1 MTVVRT
7 LGKNTLGDNNK
18 MKVAMRD
25 YDMSTHDIS
34 TVFRSTIGVGMLV
47 PFCKILCQ
55 KGDIIDLNL
64 INKTLSQPT
73 LGPLFGS
80 FKLQHFMF
88 FGGFRLYNSWL
99 HNNRT
104 GIGMKMSNI
113 KLPMMTAETKGSTTD
128 AKTNISSSA
137 LYKYLGWT
145 KSRRT
150 GTSATAGVYKNG
162 VPLLLYLDTFKNF
175 FANTQEN
182 KFYMISNVGS
192 KPTIKAGFGG
202 TPSVDYKLPITGLS
216 VKPKNTDAITITIP
230 SNITNYKNA
239 WGSIVFAIRDNTTGI
254 GTQVT
259 ADRLT
264 TNATKST
271 ITLNNFNTLYPNGG
285 TLISI
290 LLNSTAAFGAFLKQ
304 YNLEILD
311 QIRDVILHKKGN
323 ETQIIT
329 GDQMGESQNGSTEL
343 ANFIND
349 LIKSQEEKLGG
360 MLLKTYDSDIF
371 NNWVKTDWI
380 DGAGGITEI
389 TSIDIAAND
398 GKLTMDALNL
408 QQKVYNM
415 LNRIA
420 VSGGT
425 YRDWLETVYTA
436 GKYLD
441 RPETPVFIGGM
452 TQYIEFDEV
461 ISKSATDTIY
471 GSQPLGDIVAIGRG
485 GKPMN
490 SGHIHYQCE
499 EPGYIM
505 GLMAITPM
513 IDYSQGND
521 FDLNLQTMDD
531 LHKPALDGIGYQD
544 LIQEQMV
551 GETSVYENSP
561 LISSMK
567 NLAANKTV
575 AWIDYMTNYN
585 RTFGNFAAGEELD
598 FMVLNRRYEVNGLN
612 QIDDLTTYI
621 DPQKYIEI
629 FADTDLTSQ
638 NFWVQTVI
646 QMTRRGNYSAKQIPF
661 L

>member
-1 MTVVRT
+1 MAIVRT

-34 TVFRSTIGVGMLV
+34 TIFRSSVGVGMLV

-55 KGDIIDLNL
+55 KGDIIDIDL

-104 GIGMKMSNI
+104 GIGMKMSDI
-113 KLPMMTAETKGSTTD
+113 KLPMMVANTTGTNTN
-128 AKTNISSSA
+128 AKTNISTSA
-137 LYKYLGWT
+137 LYKYLGWSGS
-145 KSRRT
+145 KRV
-150 GTSATAGVYKNG
+150 GANATEGVQKNG
-162 VPLLLYLDTFKNF
+162 VPLLLYLDIFKNF
-175 FANTQEN
+175 FANTQEK
-182 KFYMISNVGS
+182 KFYMIRGGLSKISVGPNIYDIPVANINVIVSNGTSVGS
-192 KPTIKAGFGG
+192 FDE
-202 TPSVDYKLPITGLS
+202 SDNWKLYWENVKITGT
-216 VKPKNTDAITITIP
+216 KNGAEKIMTMADLTSDATSKTITANKA
-230 SNITNYKNA
+230 STLLTNITKIEFDPNIIKYTK
-239 WGSIVFAIRDNTTGI
+239 T
-254 GTQVT
+254 
-259 ADRLT
+259 RLGQ
-264 TNATKST
+264 
-271 ITLNNFNTLYPNGG
+271 YD
-285 TLISI
+285 
-290 LLNSTAAFGAFLKQ
+290 LK
-304 YNLEILD
+304 ILD

-323 ETQIIT
+323 ETLT
-329 GDQMGESQNGSTEL
+329 LLEENVGATSNGSPEL
-343 ANFIND
+343 STFI
-349 LIKSQEEKLGG
+349 LELRKSQDSKLGG
-360 MLLKTYDSDIF
+360 LLLKTYDSDIF
-371 NNWVKTDWI
+371 NNWIQTDWI

-389 TSIDIAAND
+389 TSIDVTAND

-461 ISKSATDTIY
+461 ISKSATETAY
-471 GSQPLGDIVAIGRG
+471 GSQPLGDIAAIGRG
-485 GKPMN
+485 GKPLN
-490 SGHIHYQCE
+490 NGHVHYQCE

-505 GLMAITPM
+505 GLVAITPM

-521 FDLNLQTMDD
+521 FDLNLQTIDD

-551 GETSVYENSP
+551 GETSTYNGGAG
-561 LISSMK
+561 
-567 NLAANKTV
+567 LAKLNHLSANKTV

-585 RTFGNFAAGEELD
+585 RTYGDFAAGGALD
-598 FMVLNRRYEVNGLN
+598 FMVLNRRYDVTEKFTIG
-612 QIDDLTTYI
+612 DLTTYI

-638 NFWVQTVI
+638 NFWVQTVVQI
-646 QMTRRGNYSAKQIPF
+646 TRRGNYSAKQIPF

>member
-1 MTVVRT
+1 MAVIRT

-18 MKVAMRD
+18 MKVAIRD

-55 KGDIIDLNL
+55 KGDIIDINL

-80 FKLQHFMF
+80 FKLQHFLF

-104 GIGMKMSNI
+104 GIGMKMSDI
-113 KLPMMTAETKGSTTD
+113 KLPMMYAKTYGTAQVAT
-128 AKTNISSSA
+128 TNISASS
-137 LYKYLGWT
+137 LYKYIGWSKSKRLGANNST
-145 KSRRT
+145 E
-150 GTSATAGVYKNG
+150 GVYKNG
-162 VPLLLYLDTFKNF
+162 VPLLLYLDIFKNF
-175 FANTQEN
+175 FANTQEK
-182 KFYMISNVGS
+182 KFYMLKGAGEVILNFQDTYQSSHDGNY
-192 KPTIKAGFGG
+192 TIGKNQESVQIIKSTKINTNLGDIDYQRFWDSIKVTILESDGG
-202 TPSVDYKLPITGLS
+202 LYHKTLS
-216 VKPKNTDAITITIP
+216 
-230 SNITNYKNA
+230 
-239 WGSIVFAIRDNTTGI
+239 
-254 GTQVT
+254 Q
-259 ADRLT
+259 LT
-264 TNATKST
+264 TNALTNT
-271 ITLNNFNTLYPNGG
+271 ITLNSATANPYAT
-285 TLISI
+285 I
-290 LLNSTAAFGAFLKQ
+290 LQLSTTKETSKFIKTELGQYDLKV
-304 YNLEILD
+304 LD

-323 ETQIIT
+323 ETLILY
-329 GDQMGESQNGSTEL
+329 GSNLNDVNNGSKEL
-343 ANFIND
+343 ASMFED
-349 LIKSQEEKLGG
+349 LITAQTNKLGG

-371 NNWVKTDWI
+371 NNWVQTDWI

-389 TSIDIAAND
+389 TSIDITANE

-461 ISKSATDTIY
+461 ISKSATETAY
-471 GSQPLGDIVAIGRG
+471 GSQPLGDIAAIGRG
-485 GKPMN
+485 GKPLN
-490 SGHIHYQCE
+490 NGHIHYQCE

-505 GLMAITPM
+505 GVMAITPM

-521 FDLNLQTMDD
+521 FDLNLQTIDD

-551 GETSVYENSP
+551 GETSTYNGSGS
-561 LISSMK
+561 ISKMIHK
-567 NLAANKTV
+567 AANKTV

-585 RTFGNFAAGEELD
+585 RTYGDFAAGEALD
-598 FMVLNRRYEVNGLN
+598 FMVLNRRYNVENGE
-612 QIDDLTTYI
+612 ITDLTTYI

-629 FADTDLTSQ
+629 FADTAIDSQ

-646 QMTRRGNYSAKQIPF
+646 QATRRGNYSAKQIPF

>member
-1 MTVVRT
+1 MTIVRT

-104 GIGMKMSNI
+104 GIGMKMSDI
-113 KLPMMTAETKGSTTD
+113 KLPMMEADTKGTTTS

-145 KSRRT
+145 KSRRE
-150 GTSATAGVYKNG
+150 GSSATGGVYKNG
-162 VPLLLYLDTFKNF
+162 VPLLLYLDMFKNF
-175 FANTQEN
+175 FANTQED

-192 KPTIKAGFGG
+192 EPTIKANFGG
-202 TPSVDYKLPITGLS
+202 TPAVDYKLPKTGLN
-216 VKPKNTDAITITIP
+216 VAPKNTDTVIITIP
-230 SNITNYKNA
+230 SSVKNYKDA
-239 WGSIVFAIRDNTTGI
+239 WSSIVFAIQDNKTGS

-259 ADRLT
+259 ADKLT
-264 TNATKST
+264 TDATKAT
-271 ITLNNFNTLYPNGG
+271 IKLDKFNTLYPNGG
-285 TLISI
+285 TLKSI

-304 YNLEILD
+304 YKLEILD

-323 ETQIIT
+323 ETLVLT
-329 GDQMGESQNGSTEL
+329 GNQLGESQNGSAEL
-343 ANFIND
+343 ATFIDD
-349 LIKSQEEKLGG
+349 LKKSQEEKLGG

-389 TSIDIAAND
+389 TSIDITAND

-461 ISKSATDTIY
+461 ISKSATETAY

-499 EPGYIM
+499 EPGYII

-551 GETSVYENSP
+551 GETSVYENNAT
-561 LISSMK
+561 ISSMK
-567 NLAANKTV
+567 HLAANKTV

-585 RTFGNFAAGEELD
+585 RTYGDFAAGEALD
-598 FMVLNRRYEVNGLN
+598 FMVLNRRYEVNNLN

-638 NFWVQTVI
+638 NFWVQTVV
-646 QMTRRGNYSAKQIPF
+646 QATRRGNYSAKQIPF

>member
-1 MTVVRT
+1 MSITRT

-34 TVFRSTIGVGMLV
+34 TIFRSSVGVGMLV

-55 KGDIIDLNL
+55 KGDIIDLDL

-104 GIGMKMSNI
+104 GIGMKMSDI
-113 KLPMMTAETKGSTTD
+113 KLPMMVANTRGSESD
-128 AKTNISSSA
+128 ASTNISASA
-137 LYKYLGWT
+137 LYKYLGWS

-150 GTSATAGVYKNG
+150 GTNSTQGVSKNG
-162 VPLLLYLDTFKNF
+162 VPLLLYLDIFKNY

-182 KFYMISNVGS
+182 NFYMLKGLDDTMLINGNKTKIPYTGFIEISDTTTLQLNVASNSYPDMWGQVKFLIS
-192 KPTIKAGFGG
+192 DQYYNQVEVAA
-202 TPSVDYKLPITGLS
+202 SQLS
-216 VKPKNTDAITITIP
+216 
-230 SNITNYKNA
+230 SNLNA
-239 WGSIVFAIRDNTTGI
+239 N
-254 GTQVT
+254 
-259 ADRLT
+259 
-264 TNATKST
+264 K
-271 ITLNNFNTLYPNGG
+271 ITLNKVSSMGYKGINH
-285 TLISI
+285 ISFKNNMAQYI
-290 LLNSTAAFGAFLKQ
+290 NVQINQYDLK
-304 YNLEILD
+304 ILD

-323 ETQIIT
+323 ETLT
-329 GDQMGESQNGSTEL
+329 LLEGNVGTSNNGSPEL
-343 ANFIND
+343 STFILD
-349 LIKSQEEKLGG
+349 LKNSQENKLGG

-371 NNWVKTDWI
+371 NNWIKKEWVE
-380 DGAGGITEI
+380 GAGSITDR
-389 TSIDIAAND
+389 TTIDVSD
-398 GKLTMDALNL
+398 GQLTMDMLNL

-425 YRDWLETVYTA
+425 YKDWLETVYTA
-436 GKYLD
+436 GKYLE

-461 ISKSATDTIY
+461 ISKSATETSY
-471 GSQPLGDIVAIGRG
+471 GNQPLGDIAAIGRG
-485 GKPMN
+485 GKPLN
-490 SGHIHYQCE
+490 NGHIHYQCE

-505 GLMAITPM
+505 GLIAITPM

-521 FDLNLQTMDD
+521 FDLNLQTIDD
-531 LHKPALDGIGYQD
+531 IHKPALDGIGYQD
-544 LIQEQMV
+544 LIQEQMA
-551 GETSVYENSP
+551 GETSTYSNGGE
-561 LISSMK
+561 ISNMRHV
-567 NLAANKTV
+567 AANKTL

-585 RTFGNFAAGEELD
+585 RTFGDFATGEALD
-598 FMVLNRRYEVNGLN
+598 FMVLNRRYDVKDN
-612 QIDDLTTYI
+612 QIKDLTTYI

-629 FADTDLTSQ
+629 FADTAIDSQ
-638 NFWVQTVI
+638 NFWVQTVVKA
-646 QMTRRGNYSAKQIPF
+646 TRRGNYSAKQIPF

>member
-1 MTVVRT
+1 MAVVRT

-18 MKVAMRD
+18 MKIAMRE

-34 TVFRSTIGVGMLV
+34 TIFRSSIGIGMLI

-55 KGDIIDLNL
+55 KGDIIDINL

-104 GIGMKMSNI
+104 GIGMKMSDI
-113 KLPMMTAETKGSTTD
+113 KLPMMKANTIGSTTK
-128 AKTNISSSA
+128 AKTSISASA

-145 KSRRT
+145 ESRRS
-150 GTSATAGVYKNG
+150 GTNADQGVLKNG
-162 VPLLLYLDTFKNF
+162 VPLLMYLDIFKNF

-182 KFYMISNVGS
+182 RFYMLRGGLSNLSIGPNIYKIPAKNINIYPTNSTTVGS
-192 KPTIKAGFGG
+192 FDESDDWKNYWKNVKVLGRKNESDVITTMANLSTNPTAK
-202 TPSVDYKLPITGLS
+202 
-216 VKPKNTDAITITIP
+216 
-230 SNITNYKNA
+230 
-239 WGSIVFAIRDNTTGI
+239 
-254 GTQVT
+254 
-259 ADRLT
+259 
-264 TNATKST
+264 T
-271 ITLNNFNTLYPNGG
+271 ITLNNIPNVITEIVNVEFDKNIVKYVKTQLGQY
-285 TLISI
+285 S
-290 LLNSTAAFGAFLKQ
+290 LK
-304 YNLEILD
+304 ILD
-311 QIRDVILHKKGN
+311 QIRDVILHYRGN
-323 ETQIIT
+323 QTLKII
-329 GDQMGESQNGSTEL
+329 GENFGEANNGSAELTSFINNLINSQN
-343 ANFIND
+343 N
-349 LIKSQEEKLGG
+349 KLGG
-360 MLLKTYDSDIF
+360 LLLKTYDSDIF

-389 TSIDIAAND
+389 TSIDITAND

-420 VSGGT
+420 VAGGT

-461 ISKSATDTIY
+461 ISKSATETEY
-471 GSQPLGDIVAIGRG
+471 GSQPLGDIAAIGRG
-485 GKPMN
+485 GKPLN
-490 SGHIHYQCE
+490 NGHIHYQCE

-505 GLMAITPM
+505 GLMAITPI

-521 FDLNLQTMDD
+521 FDLNLQTIDD

-551 GETSVYENSP
+551 GITSEYNGGPSVSN
-561 LISSMK
+561 MK
-567 NLAANKTV
+567 HLAANKTV

-585 RTFGNFAAGEELD
+585 RTFGDFAAGEPLD
-598 FMVLNRRYEVNGLN
+598 FMVLNRRYEVSENN
-612 QIDDLTTYI
+612 IIEDLTTYI

-629 FADTDLTSQ
+629 FADTAIDSQ

-646 QMTRRGNYSAKQIPF
+646 QATRRGNYSAKQIPF

>member
-1 MTVVRT
+1 MAIVRT

-34 TVFRSTIGVGMLV
+34 TIFRSSIGVGMLV

-80 FKLQHFMF
+80 FKLQHFLF

-104 GIGMKMSNI
+104 GIGMKMSDI
-113 KLPMMTAETKGSTTD
+113 KLPMMLARTYGTATE
-128 AKTNISSSA
+128 AKTNISASS
-137 LYKYLGWT
+137 LYKYLGWS

-150 GTSATAGVYKNG
+150 GAAANTGVQKNG
-162 VPLLLYLDTFKNF
+162 VPLLLYLDIFKNF

-182 KFYMISNVGS
+182 KFYMLKGAGEAILDIQDTYQNSHNGNY
-192 KPTIKAGFGG
+192 TIGKDQESIDI
-202 TPSVDYKLPITGLS
+202 TKSTNIHTNLTNIDYKSFWNSI
-216 VKPKNTDAITITIP
+216 KITILESDGGLYHKTLGQIT
-230 SNITNYKNA
+230 SNA
-239 WGSIVFAIRDNTTGI
+239 
-254 GTQVT
+254 
-259 ADRLT
+259 LT
-264 TNATKST
+264 DT
-271 ITLNNFNTLYPNGG
+271 ITLNN
-285 TLISI
+285 ISADPYATI
-290 LLNSTAAFGAFLKQ
+290 FQFFTTKETAKFIKTELGQYDLK
-304 YNLEILD
+304 LLD

-323 ETQIIT
+323 ETLILS
-329 GDQMGESQNGSTEL
+329 GPSLEANNNGSKEL
-343 ANFIND
+343 KDMFDNLTASQAN
-349 LIKSQEEKLGG
+349 KLGG

-380 DGAGGITEI
+380 DGTGGIAEI
-389 TSIDIAAND
+389 TSIDITAND

-461 ISKSATDTIY
+461 ISKSATETAY
-471 GSQPLGDIVAIGRG
+471 GNQPLGDIAAIGRG
-485 GKPMN
+485 GKPLN
-490 SGHIHYQCE
+490 NGHVHYQCE

-521 FDLNLQTMDD
+521 FDLNLQTIDD

-551 GETSVYENSP
+551 GETSIYSNSGGIKD
-561 LISSMK
+561 LRHLS
-567 NLAANKTV
+567 ANKTV

-585 RTFGNFAAGEELD
+585 RTFGDFAVGEALD
-598 FMVLNRRYEVNGLN
+598 FMVLNRRYEVGTNN
-612 QIDDLTTYI
+612 TIEDLTTYI

-629 FADTDLTSQ
+629 FADTSIDSQ
-638 NFWVQTVI
+638 NFWVQTVV
-646 QMTRRGNYSAKQIPF
+646 QATRRGNYSAKQIPF

>member
-1 MTVVRT
+1 MAVVRT

-34 TVFRSTIGVGMLV
+34 TICRTSLGVGMLV

-104 GIGMKMSNI
+104 GIGMKMSDI
-113 KLPMMTAETKGSTTD
+113 KLPMMVAKTRGTATK
-128 AKTNISSSA
+128 AETNISASA
-137 LYKYLGWT
+137 LYKYLGWS
-145 KSRRT
+145 KSKRT
-150 GTSATAGVYKNG
+150 GAKATEGVEKNG
-162 VPLLLYLDTFKNF
+162 VPLLLYLDIFKNF
-175 FANTQEN
+175 FANTQEK
-182 KFYMISNVGS
+182 KFYMLRGGLSRLSIGPNIYKIPAKNINVYPTNNTSVGS
-192 KPTIKAGFGG
+192 FDESSNWQLYWENVKVLGRKNGSDVITTMADLSTDPTSK
-202 TPSVDYKLPITGLS
+202 
-216 VKPKNTDAITITIP
+216 TITIDKVA
-230 SNITNYKNA
+230 SVISEIISVEFDKNIIKY
-239 WGSIVFAIRDNTTGI
+239 INT
-254 GTQVT
+254 Q
-259 ADRLT
+259 L
-264 TNATKST
+264 S
-271 ITLNNFNTLYPNGG
+271 
-285 TLISI
+285 
-290 LLNSTAAFGAFLKQ
+290 Q
-304 YNLEILD
+304 YNLKILD

-323 ETQIIT
+323 ETLTISKPNV
-329 GDQMGESQNGSTEL
+329 GEANNGSEEL
-343 ANFIND
+343 AIFIDD
-349 LIKSQEEKLGG
+349 LINSQENKLGG

-371 NNWVKTDWI
+371 NNWIQTDWI
-380 DGAGGITEI
+380 DGVGGITEI
-389 TSIDIAAND
+389 TSIDITANE

-461 ISKSATDTIY
+461 ISKSAAETAY
-471 GSQPLGDIVAIGRG
+471 GNQPLGDIAAIGRG
-485 GKPMN
+485 GKPLN
-490 SGHIHYQCE
+490 NGHIHYQCE

-513 IDYSQGND
+513 VDYSQGND
-521 FDLNLQTMDD
+521 FDLNLQTIDD

-551 GETSVYENSP
+551 GETSTYDGGAN
-561 LISSMK
+561 ISNMK
-567 NLAANKTV
+567 HLAANKTV

-585 RTFGNFAAGEELD
+585 RTFGDFATGEALD
-598 FMVLNRRYEVNGLN
+598 FMVLNRRYEVSDNN
-612 QIDDLTTYI
+612 TIDDLTSYI

-629 FADTDLTSQ
+629 FADTSIDSQ
-638 NFWVQTVI
+638 NFWVQTVV
-646 QMTRRGNYSAKQIPF
+646 QATRRGNYSAKQIPF

>member
-1 MTVVRT
+1 MAIVRT

-34 TVFRSTIGVGMLV
+34 TIFRSSVGVGMLV

-55 KGDIIDLNL
+55 KGDIIDINL

-104 GIGMKMSNI
+104 GIGMKMSDI
-113 KLPMMTAETKGSTTD
+113 KLPMMKASTTGTTTN
-128 AKTNISSSA
+128 AKTNISASA

-145 KSRRT
+145 ESRRT
-150 GTSATAGVYKNG
+150 GASANTGVTKNG
-162 VPLLLYLDTFKNF
+162 VPLLLYLDIFKNF

-182 KFYMISNVGS
+182 KFYMLKGGLSRLSIGPNICKIPAENIGIYPTNGTSVGS
-192 KPTIKAGFGG
+192 FDECNNWKLYWKNVKVLGRKNGSDVITTMADLSTSPTTRI
-202 TPSVDYKLPITGLS
+202 
-216 VKPKNTDAITITIP
+216 ITIDNVANVI
-230 SNITNYKNA
+230 SEIVNIEFDKN
-239 WGSIVFAIRDNTTGI
+239 IIKYI
-254 GTQVT
+254 KTQLGQY
-259 ADRLT
+259 D
-264 TNATKST
+264 
-271 ITLNNFNTLYPNGG
+271 
-285 TLISI
+285 
-290 LLNSTAAFGAFLKQ
+290 LKV
-304 YNLEILD
+304 LD
-311 QIRDVILHKKGN
+311 QIRDVILHQKGN
-323 ETQIIT
+323 QTLIIT
-329 GDQMGESQNGSTEL
+329 SSSVGESNNGSTEL
-343 ANFIND
+343 SKFVDDIINSQAN
-349 LIKSQEEKLGG
+349 KLGG

-380 DGAGGITEI
+380 DGVGGITEI
-389 TSIDIAAND
+389 TSIDITAND

-420 VSGGT
+420 VAGGT

-461 ISKSATDTIY
+461 ISKSATETAY
-471 GSQPLGDIVAIGRG
+471 GSQPLGDIAAIGRG
-485 GKPMN
+485 GKPIN
-490 SGHIHYQCE
+490 NGHIHYQCE

-521 FDLNLQTMDD
+521 FDLNLQTIDD

-551 GETSVYENSP
+551 GNTSVYEGGAT
-561 LISSMK
+561 IDK
-567 NLAANKTV
+567 IKHLAANKTV

-585 RTFGNFAAGEELD
+585 RTFGDFAAGEALD
-598 FMVLNRRYEVNGLN
+598 FMVLNRRYEVNSN
-612 QIDDLTTYI
+612 DTIEDLTTYI

-629 FADTDLTSQ
+629 FADTSIDSQ
-638 NFWVQTVI
+638 NFWVQTVV
-646 QMTRRGNYSAKQIPF
+646 QATRRGNYSAKQIPF

>member
-7 LGKNTLGDNNK
+7 LGKNTLGDNDK

-34 TVFRSTIGVGMLV
+34 TVFRSSIGVGMLV

-55 KGDIIDLNL
+55 KGDIIDINL

-104 GIGMKMSNI
+104 GIGMKMSDI
-113 KLPMMTAETKGSTTD
+113 KLPMMLARTEGTTTN
-128 AKTNISSSA
+128 AVTNISKSA
-137 LYKYLGWT
+137 LYKYLGWS

-150 GTSATAGVYKNG
+150 GQNASSGVYKNG
-162 VPLLLYLDTFKNF
+162 VPLLLYLDIFKNF
-175 FANTQEN
+175 FANTQE
-182 KFYMISNVGS
+182 KEFYMISNVGS
-192 KPTIKAGFGG
+192 NPTIKAGFGG
-202 TPSVDYKLPITGLS
+202 AASADYNLPKTGINAKLSDTDTVLITKPSTLTDYK
-216 VKPKNTDAITITIP
+216 K
-230 SNITNYKNA
+230 A
-239 WGSIVFAIRDNTTGI
+239 WESIVFTIRDNRTDA
-254 GTQVT
+254 GTQIT
-259 ADRLT
+259 ADKLT
-264 TNATKST
+264 TDATTASIK
-271 ITLNNFNTLYPNGG
+271 LNNFSKLYPNGG
-285 TLISI
+285 TLVSI
-290 LLNSTAAFGAFLKQ
+290 LLNNTAAFGAFLKQ
-304 YNLEILD
+304 YKLEILD
-311 QIRDVILHKKGN
+311 QIRDVVLHKKGN
-323 ETQIIT
+323 ETLVI
-329 GDQMGESQNGSTEL
+329 GGSEMGETNNGSAEL
-343 ANFIND
+343 SGFID
-349 LIKSQEEKLGG
+349 DIIKSQQGKLGG

-371 NNWVKTDWI
+371 NNWVRTDWI
-380 DGAGGITEI
+380 DGVGGITEI
-389 TSIDIAAND
+389 TSIDITAND

-461 ISKSATDTIY
+461 ISKSATDTTY
-471 GSQPLGDIVAIGRG
+471 GSQPLGDIAAIGRG
-485 GKPMN
+485 GKPLN
-490 SGHIHYQCE
+490 NGHIHYQCE

-513 IDYSQGND
+513 VDYSQGND

-551 GETSVYENSP
+551 GETSSYDNGAA
-561 LISSMK
+561 ISHMNHLS
-567 NLAANKTV
+567 ANKTV

-585 RTFGNFAAGEELD
+585 RTFGEFAAGEALD
-598 FMVLNRRYEVNGLN
+598 FMVLNRRYEVNNLN
-612 QIDDLTTYI
+612 QIEDLTTYI

-646 QMTRRGNYSAKQIPF
+646 QATRRGNYSAKQIPF

>member
-1 MTVVRT
+1 MAIVRT

-18 MKVAMRD
+18 MKIAMRE

-34 TVFRSTIGVGMLV
+34 TVFRSSIGVGMLV

-55 KGDIIDLNL
+55 KGDIIDINL

-104 GIGMKMSNI
+104 GIGMKMSDI
-113 KLPMMTAETKGSTTD
+113 KLPMMLAQTYGTKTE
-128 AKTNISSSA
+128 AITNISASS
-137 LYKYLGWT
+137 LYKYLGWS
-145 KSRRT
+145 KSRRI
-150 GTSATAGVYKNG
+150 GTNADQGVEKNG
-162 VPLLLYLDTFKNF
+162 VPLLMYLDIFKNF

-182 KFYMISNVGS
+182 KFYMLKGAGEISFEVIDSYENENEGYY
-192 KPTIKAGFGG
+192 IIG
-202 TPSVDYKLPITGLS
+202 
-216 VKPKNTDAITITIP
+216 KNTGSIH
-230 SNITNYKNA
+230 ITNLTQLKTDLNNIDYQRFWESIKVTILESDGGLYHKTLAQLTSNA
-239 WGSIVFAIRDNTTGI
+239 
-254 GTQVT
+254 Q
-259 ADRLT
+259 
-264 TNATKST
+264 TNT
-271 ITLNNFNTLYPNGG
+271 ITLDSPTASPYA
-285 TLISI
+285 TI
-290 LLNSTAAFGAFLKQ
+290 LQFFTTIETKKFLKTELGQ
-304 YNLEILD
+304 YDLKVLD

-323 ETQIIT
+323 ETLT
-329 GDQMGESQNGSTEL
+329 LFGDNLDESNNGSTEL
-343 ANFIND
+343 KKMFNELILAQAN
-349 LIKSQEEKLGG
+349 KLGG

-371 NNWVKTDWI
+371 NNWMKTDWI
-380 DGAGGITEI
+380 DGNGGITEI
-389 TSIDIAAND
+389 TSIDITAND

-420 VSGGT
+420 VAGGT

-461 ISKSATDTIY
+461 ISKSATETAY
-471 GSQPLGDIVAIGRG
+471 GSQPLGDIAAIGRG
-485 GKPMN
+485 GKPLN
-490 SGHIHYQCE
+490 NGHIHYQCE

-513 IDYSQGND
+513 VDYSQGND
-521 FDLNLQTMDD
+521 FDLNLETIDD

-551 GETSVYENSP
+551 GETSTYTNNGNIKS
-561 LISSMK
+561 LK
-567 NLAANKTV
+567 HLAANKTV

-585 RTFGNFAAGEELD
+585 RTFGDFAAGEALD
-598 FMVLNRRYEVNGLN
+598 FMVLNRRYEVGNDN
-612 QIDDLTTYI
+612 TIKDLTTYI
-621 DPQKYIEI
+621 DPQKHIEI
-629 FADTDLTSQ
+629 FADTAIDSQ
-638 NFWVQTVI
+638 NFWVQTVT
-646 QMTRRGNYSAKQIPF
+646 QATRRGNYSAKQIPF

>member
-1 MTVVRT
+1 MAVVRT

-34 TVFRSTIGVGMLV
+34 TVCRTSLGVGMLV

-55 KGDIIDLNL
+55 KGDIIDLDL

-104 GIGMKMSNI
+104 GIGMKMSDI
-113 KLPMMTAETKGSTTD
+113 KLPMMKANTTGTANSAE
-128 AKTNISSSA
+128 TNISASA
-137 LYKYLGWT
+137 LYKYLGWS

-150 GTSATAGVYKNG
+150 GAGATNGVLKNG
-162 VPLLLYLDTFKNF
+162 VPLLLYLDIFKNF
-175 FANTQEN
+175 FANTQEKN
-182 KFYMISNVGS
+182 FYMLKGAGKIVLDITDTNDPSDYEGYIIGQNTESIHVLTTTKIKTSLTNIDYQHFWESIKVTILESN
-192 KPTIKAGFGG
+192 GG
-202 TPSVDYKLPITGLS
+202 LFYKTL
-216 VKPKNTDAITITIP
+216 
-230 SNITNYKNA
+230 
-239 WGSIVFAIRDNTTGI
+239 R
-254 GTQVT
+254 Q
-259 ADRLT
+259 LT
-264 TNATKST
+264 TNALTNT
-271 ITLNNFNTLYPNGG
+271 ITLDNITANPYAT
-285 TLISI
+285 I
-290 LLNSTAAFGAFLKQ
+290 LQLSTTKETAKFIKTKLGQYDLK
-304 YNLEILD
+304 ILD
-311 QIRDVILHKKGN
+311 EIRDVILHKKGN
-323 ETQIIT
+323 ETLVLEPSNV
-329 GDQMGESQNGSTEL
+329 GVNNNGST
-343 ANFIND
+343 D
-349 LIKSQEEKLGG
+349 LIKFFSELIVSQSNKLGG

-371 NNWVKTDWI
+371 NNWVRTDWI

-389 TSIDIAAND
+389 TSIDINAND

-461 ISKSATDTIY
+461 ISKSATETAY
-471 GSQPLGDIVAIGRG
+471 GSQPLGDIAAIGRS
-485 GKPMN
+485 GKPLN
-490 SGHIHYQCE
+490 NGHIHYQCE

-521 FDLNLQTMDD
+521 FDLNLQTIDD
-531 LHKPALDGIGYQD
+531 IHKPALDGIGYQD

-551 GETSVYENSP
+551 GETSEYKESGN
-561 LISSMK
+561 ISNMK
-567 NLAANKTV
+567 HKAANKTV

-585 RTFGNFAAGEELD
+585 RTFGDFAAGEALD
-598 FMVLNRRYEVNGLN
+598 FMVLNRRYEVANN
-612 QIDDLTTYI
+612 EIKDLTTYI

-629 FADTDLTSQ
+629 FADTSLDSQ

-646 QMTRRGNYSAKQIPF
+646 QATRRGNYSAKQIPF

>member
-1 MTVVRT
+1 MTVVKT

-34 TVFRSTIGVGMLV
+34 TICRTSLGVGMLV

-55 KGDIIDLNL
+55 KGDIIDINL

-104 GIGMKMSNI
+104 GIGMKMNDI
-113 KLPMMTAETKGSTTD
+113 KLPMMLARTYGTTTE
-128 AKTNISSSA
+128 AKTNISASS
-137 LYKYLGWT
+137 LYKYLGWS
-145 KSRRT
+145 KSKRKGTAANT
-150 GTSATAGVYKNG
+150 GVQKNG
-162 VPLLLYLDTFKNF
+162 VPLLMYLDIFKNF
-175 FANTQEN
+175 FANTQED
-182 KFYMISNVGS
+182 KFYMLKGIGEISFEVTNSYNNKNDGLFIVG
-192 KPTIKAGFGG
+192 KDNTKTIK
-202 TPSVDYKLPITGLS
+202 ITNKTTL
-216 VKPKNTDAITITIP
+216 NA
-230 SNITNYKNA
+230 NITTNDYQSFWDSLNVKVLNSKGTVITTSLGKMTTVSNTKKIQLDNIDA
-239 WGSIVFAIRDNTTGI
+239 NPFAT
-254 GTQVT
+254 
-259 ADRLT
+259 
-264 TNATKST
+264 
-271 ITLNNFNTLYPNGG
+271 
-285 TLISI
+285 I
-290 LLNSTAAFGAFLKQ
+290 LLVSTTTETKKFLKTELGQ
-304 YNLEILD
+304 YDLKLLD

-323 ETQIIT
+323 ETLILS
-329 GDQMGESQNGSTEL
+329 GPSLEAPNNGSTDLRNMFDDLTL
-343 ANFIND
+343 AQAN
-349 LIKSQEEKLGG
+349 KLGG

-371 NNWVKTDWI
+371 NNWIKTDWI

-389 TSIDIAAND
+389 TSIDITAND

-461 ISKSATDTIY
+461 ISKSATETTY
-471 GSQPLGDIVAIGRG
+471 GTQPLGDIAAIGRG
-485 GKPMN
+485 GKPIN
-490 SGHIHYQCE
+490 NGHIHYQCE

-505 GLMAITPM
+505 GLVAITPM
-513 IDYSQGND
+513 VDYSQGND
-521 FDLNLQTMDD
+521 FDLNLQTIDD

-551 GETSVYENSP
+551 GETSTYQDGGQINQ
-561 LISSMK
+561 LK
-567 NLAANKTV
+567 HLAANKTV

-585 RTFGNFAAGEELD
+585 RTYGDFAAGEALD
-598 FMVLNRRYEVNGLN
+598 FMVLNRRYEVGRDNT
-612 QIDDLTTYI
+612 IKDLTTYI
-621 DPQKYIEI
+621 DPQKHIEI
-629 FADTDLTSQ
+629 FADTSIDSQ
-638 NFWVQTVI
+638 NFWVQTVV
-646 QMTRRGNYSAKQIPF
+646 QATRRGNYSAKQIPF

>member
-1 MTVVRT
+1 MAVVRT

-34 TVFRSTIGVGMLV
+34 TIFRSSIGVGMLV

-104 GIGMKMSNI
+104 GIGMKMSDI
-113 KLPMMTAETKGSTTD
+113 KLPMMVAQTYGTATE
-128 AKTNISSSA
+128 AKTNISASA
-137 LYKYLGWT
+137 LYKYLGWS

-150 GTSATAGVYKNG
+150 GTDSTKGVYKNG
-162 VPLLLYLDTFKNF
+162 VPLLMYLDIFKNF
-175 FANTQEN
+175 FANTQED
-182 KFYMISNVGS
+182 KFYMLKGAGEVKLEIQKSYNNLNNGLYIIGKNQNSIKVTDTT
-192 KPTIKAGFGG
+192 TIAAG
-202 TPSVDYKLPITGLS
+202 VIL
-216 VKPKNTDAITITIP
+216 
-230 SNITNYKNA
+230 TNYAPFWN
-239 WGSIVFAIRDNTTGI
+239 SIKVKILESDG
-254 GTQVT
+254 GLYDKKLSQ
-259 ADRLT
+259 LT
-264 TNATKST
+264 TNANSAT
-271 ITLNNFNTLYPNGG
+271 ITLNNINANPYAT
-285 TLISI
+285 I
-290 LLNSTAAFGAFLKQ
+290 LQFFTTKETANFIKTELGQYDLK
-304 YNLEILD
+304 LLD

-323 ETQIIT
+323 QTLILYGT
-329 GDQMGESQNGSTEL
+329 NLDASQNGSAEL
-343 ANFIND
+343 KNMFDD
-349 LIKSQEEKLGG
+349 LVASQSNKLGG

-389 TSIDIAAND
+389 TSIDITAND

-420 VSGGT
+420 VAGGT

-461 ISKSATDTIY
+461 ISKSATETAY
-471 GSQPLGDIVAIGRG
+471 GSQPLGDIAAIGRG
-485 GKPMN
+485 GKPLN
-490 SGHIHYQCE
+490 NGHIHYQCE
-499 EPGYIM
+499 EPGYII

-521 FDLNLQTMDD
+521 FDLNLQTIDD

-551 GETSVYENSP
+551 GETSVYNGGGN
-561 LISSMK
+561 ISQMK
-567 NLAANKTV
+567 HLAANKTV

-585 RTFGNFAAGEELD
+585 RTYGDFAAGEALD
-598 FMVLNRRYEVNGLN
+598 FMVLNRRYDVSNN
-612 QIDDLTTYI
+612 NTIDDLTTYI

-629 FADTDLTSQ
+629 FADTSIDSQ
-638 NFWVQTVI
+638 NFWVQTVV
-646 QMTRRGNYSAKQIPF
+646 QATRRGNYSAKQIPF

>member
-1 MTVVRT
+1 MAIVRT

-34 TVFRSTIGVGMLV
+34 TIFRSSIGVGMLV

-55 KGDIIDLNL
+55 KGDIIDINL

-104 GIGMKMSNI
+104 GIGMKMSDI
-113 KLPMMTAETKGSTTD
+113 KLPMMLAPTYKETSD

-137 LYKYLGWT
+137 LYKYLGWSS
-145 KSRRT
+145 SRRT
-150 GTSATAGVYKNG
+150 GTNATQGVYKNG
-162 VPLLLYLDTFKNF
+162 VPLLLYLDVFKNF
-175 FANTQEN
+175 FANTQEKN
-182 KFYMISNVGS
+182 FYMIRGGLSRLSIGPNIYKIPAGNIGLYPTNNTDVGS
-192 KPTIKAGFGG
+192 FDESSNWSKYWKNVKVLGRKNG
-202 TPSVDYKLPITGLS
+202 SEVITTMADLS
-216 VKPKNTDAITITIP
+216 TNPVTKIITIDKIP
-230 SNITNYKNA
+230 DVITEIVNIEFDKNITKY
-239 WGSIVFAIRDNTTGI
+239 INT
-254 GTQVT
+254 Q
-259 ADRLT
+259 
-264 TNATKST
+264 
-271 ITLNNFNTLYPNGG
+271 
-285 TLISI
+285 
-290 LLNSTAAFGAFLKQ
+290 LKQ
-304 YNLEILD
+304 YDLKLLD
-311 QIRDVILHKKGN
+311 QIRDVILHRKGN
-323 ETQIIT
+323 ETLILH
-329 GDQMGESQNGSTEL
+329 GANLDAPQNGSAEL
-343 ANFIND
+343 KKMFDD
-349 LIKSQEEKLGG
+349 LVEAQGNKLGG

-371 NNWVKTDWI
+371 NNWIQTDWI
-380 DGAGGITEI
+380 TGVGGITEI
-389 TSIDIAAND
+389 TSIDITANE

-461 ISKSATDTIY
+461 ISKSATETAY
-471 GSQPLGDIVAIGRG
+471 GNQPLGDIAAIGRG
-485 GKPMN
+485 GKPLN
-490 SGHIHYQCE
+490 NGHIHYQCE

-505 GLMAITPM
+505 GLIAITPM

-521 FDLNLQTMDD
+521 FDLNLQTMND

-551 GETSVYENSP
+551 GETSAYENGGS
-561 LISSMK
+561 ISVLKHLS
-567 NLAANKTV
+567 ANKTV

-585 RTFGNFAAGEELD
+585 RTFGDFAVGEALD
-598 FMVLNRRYEVNGLN
+598 FMVLNRRYEVGSDNE
-612 QIDDLTTYI
+612 IKDLTTYI

-638 NFWVQTVI
+638 NFWVQTVV
-646 QMTRRGNYSAKQIPF
+646 QATRRGNYSAKQIPF

>member
-1 MTVVRT
+1 MAVVRT

-34 TVFRSTIGVGMLV
+34 TVCRTSLGVGMLV

-80 FKLQHFMF
+80 FKLQHFLF

-104 GIGMKMSNI
+104 GIGMKMSDI
-113 KLPMMTAETKGSTTD
+113 KLPMMKANTIGTTAAATTD
-128 AKTNISSSA
+128 ISASA
-137 LYKYLGWT
+137 LYKYLGWS
-145 KSRRT
+145 KSKRL
-150 GTSATAGVYKNG
+150 GAGSTNGVLKNG
-162 VPLLLYLDTFKNF
+162 VPLLLYLDIFKNF
-175 FANTQEN
+175 FANTQEK
-182 KFYMISNVGS
+182 KFYMLKGAGNITLNISDSYQSSDDGDYIIGKNQES
-192 KPTIKAGFGG
+192 IHITKTTKIK
-202 TPSVDYKLPITGLS
+202 TTLTDIDYQRFWDSIK
-216 VKPKNTDAITITIP
+216 ITILESDGGLYYKTLGQLT
-230 SNITNYKNA
+230 SNALTN
-239 WGSIVFAIRDNTTGI
+239 
-254 GTQVT
+254 
-259 ADRLT
+259 
-264 TNATKST
+264 T
-271 ITLNNFNTLYPNGG
+271 ITLNNATANPYAT
-285 TLISI
+285 I
-290 LLNSTAAFGAFLKQ
+290 LQFFTTKETAKFIKTKLGQYDLKV
-304 YNLEILD
+304 LD

-323 ETQIIT
+323 EALILDGTNVNA
-329 GDQMGESQNGSTEL
+329 SNNGSTEL
-343 ANFIND
+343 EQFINN
-349 LIKSQEEKLGG
+349 LITSQSNKLGG

-371 NNWVKTDWI
+371 NNWVQTDWI

-389 TSIDIAAND
+389 TSIDINAND

-461 ISKSATDTIY
+461 ISKSATETAY
-471 GSQPLGDIVAIGRG
+471 GSQPLGDIAAIGRG
-485 GKPMN
+485 GKPLN
-490 SGHIHYQCE
+490 SGHVHYQCE

-513 IDYSQGND
+513 VDYSQGND
-521 FDLNLQTMDD
+521 FDLNLQTIDD
-531 LHKPALDGIGYQD
+531 IHKPALDGIGYQD

-551 GETSVYENSP
+551 GETSTYNASP
-561 LISSMK
+561 YISNMIHKS
-567 NLAANKTV
+567 ANKTV

-585 RTFGNFAAGEELD
+585 RTFGDFAAGEALD
-598 FMVLNRRYEVNGLN
+598 FMVLNRRYEVNN
-612 QIDDLTTYI
+612 SEIKDLTTYI

-629 FADTDLTSQ
+629 FADTSLDSQ

-646 QMTRRGNYSAKQIPF
+646 QATRRGNYSAKQIPF

>member
-1 MTVVRT
+1 MAIVRT

-34 TVFRSTIGVGMLV
+34 TVFRSSIGVGMLV

-55 KGDIIDLNL
+55 KGDIIDINL

-104 GIGMKMSNI
+104 GIGMKMSDI
-113 KLPMMTAETKGSTTD
+113 KLPMMKADTNGTTTK
-128 AKTNISSSA
+128 AKTNISASA
-137 LYKYLGWT
+137 LYKYLGWSSS
-145 KSRRT
+145 KRT
-150 GTSATAGVYKNG
+150 GTDASTGVLKNG
-162 VPLLLYLDTFKNF
+162 VPLLLYLDIFKNF

-182 KFYMISNVGS
+182 NFYMLKGGLSRLTIGPNIYKIPAENIGIYPTNGTSVGS
-192 KPTIKAGFGG
+192 FDESNDWKNYWENVKVLGRKSGSDVITTMANLSTNPTTK
-202 TPSVDYKLPITGLS
+202 
-216 VKPKNTDAITITIP
+216 TITIDKVAGVI
-230 SNITNYKNA
+230 SEIVNVEFDKNIIKYIK
-239 WGSIVFAIRDNTTGI
+239 
-254 GTQVT
+254 TQLGQY
-259 ADRLT
+259 D
-264 TNATKST
+264 
-271 ITLNNFNTLYPNGG
+271 
-285 TLISI
+285 
-290 LLNSTAAFGAFLKQ
+290 LK
-304 YNLEILD
+304 ILD

-323 ETQIIT
+323 ETLIIT
-329 GDQMGESQNGSTEL
+329 GTNFGANNNGSTGL
-343 ANFIND
+343 STFIND
-349 LIKSQEEKLGG
+349 IITSQSNKLGG
-360 MLLKTYDSDIF
+360 MILKTYDSDIF

-380 DGAGGITEI
+380 DGAGGITEL
-389 TSIDIAAND
+389 TSIDITAND

-461 ISKSATDTIY
+461 ISKSATETAY
-471 GSQPLGDIVAIGRG
+471 GSQPLGDIAAIGRG
-485 GKPMN
+485 GRPLN
-490 SGHIHYQCE
+490 NGHVHYQCE

-505 GLMAITPM
+505 GLMAITPI

-521 FDLNLQTMDD
+521 FDLNLQTIDD

-551 GETSVYENSP
+551 GETSVYDGGP
-561 LISSMK
+561 TIDK
-567 NLAANKTV
+567 IKHLAANKTV

-585 RTFGNFAAGEELD
+585 RTFGDFAAGEALD
-598 FMVLNRRYEVNGLN
+598 FMVLNRRYEVKDDDT
-612 QIDDLTTYI
+612 IEDLTTYI

-629 FADTDLTSQ
+629 FADTAIDSQ

-646 QMTRRGNYSAKQIPF
+646 QATRRGNYSAKQIPF

>member
-1 MTVVRT
+1 MAIVRT

-34 TVFRSTIGVGMLV
+34 TIFRSSVGVGMLV

-55 KGDIIDLNL
+55 KGDIIDINL

-104 GIGMKMSNI
+104 GIGMKMSDI
-113 KLPMMTAETKGSTTD
+113 KLPMMMANTKGTTTK
-128 AKTNISSSA
+128 AKTNISASA

-145 KSRRT
+145 NSRRIGTNAT
-150 GTSATAGVYKNG
+150 GGVTKNG
-162 VPLLLYLDTFKNF
+162 VPLLLYLDIFKNF

-182 KFYMISNVGS
+182 KFYMLKGGLSRLSIGPNIYKIPAENIGVYPTAGTTVGS
-192 KPTIKAGFGG
+192 FDESNDWKSYWENVKVLGRKNGSDVITTIADLSTSPTTKTVTLDKITSVISEIVNIEFDKNIIKYIK
-202 TPSVDYKLPITGLS
+202 TQLNQYDLKL
-216 VKPKNTDAITITIP
+216 
-230 SNITNYKNA
+230 
-239 WGSIVFAIRDNTTGI
+239 
-254 GTQVT
+254 
-259 ADRLT
+259 
-264 TNATKST
+264 
-271 ITLNNFNTLYPNGG
+271 
-285 TLISI
+285 
-290 LLNSTAAFGAFLKQ
+290 
-304 YNLEILD
+304 LD

-323 ETQIIT
+323 ETLLLIGENLGAANNGSPELTKLFNDII
-329 GDQMGESQNGSTEL
+329 ESQEN
-343 ANFIND
+343 
-349 LIKSQEEKLGG
+349 KLGG

-389 TSIDIAAND
+389 TSIDITAND

-461 ISKSATDTIY
+461 ISKSATETAY
-471 GSQPLGDIVAIGRG
+471 GSQPLGDIAAIGRG
-485 GKPMN
+485 GKPLN
-490 SGHIHYQCE
+490 NGHVHYQCE

-505 GLMAITPM
+505 GLMAITPI

-521 FDLNLQTMDD
+521 FDLNLQTIDD

-551 GETSVYENSP
+551 GETSVYEGSLSIND
-561 LISSMK
+561 MK
-567 NLAANKTV
+567 HLAANKTV

-585 RTFGNFAAGEELD
+585 RTFGDFAAGEALD
-598 FMVLNRRYEVNGLN
+598 FMVLNRRYTVNSEN
-612 QIDDLTTYI
+612 KIEDLTTYI

-629 FADTDLTSQ
+629 FADTSIDSQ
-638 NFWVQTVI
+638 NFWVQTVV
-646 QMTRRGNYSAKQIPF
+646 QATRRGNYSAKQIPF

>member
-1 MTVVRT
+1 MTVVKT

-34 TVFRSTIGVGMLV
+34 TIFRSSVGVGMLV

-55 KGDIIDLNL
+55 KGDIIDINL

-104 GIGMKMSNI
+104 GIGMKMSDI
-113 KLPMMTAETKGSTTD
+113 KLPMMVAKTYGTATN
-128 AKTNISSSA
+128 AKTNISASA
-137 LYKYLGWT
+137 LYKYLGWSGS
-145 KSRRT
+145 KRT
-150 GTSATAGVYKNG
+150 GTNAIQGVQKNG
-162 VPLLLYLDTFKNF
+162 VPLLIYLDIFKNF
-175 FANTQEN
+175 FANTQED
-182 KFYMISNVGS
+182 KFYMLKGGLSRLSIGPNIYKIPVKNIGVYPTNGTSVGS
-192 KPTIKAGFGG
+192 FDESENWQLYWENVKVLGRKNGSDVITTMADLSTNPTTK
-202 TPSVDYKLPITGLS
+202 
-216 VKPKNTDAITITIP
+216 TITIDKVG
-230 SNITNYKNA
+230 NII
-239 WGSIVFAIRDNTTGI
+239 SEIVNVEFDNNI
-254 GTQVT
+254 IKFIKTQLGQY
-259 ADRLT
+259 D
-264 TNATKST
+264 
-271 ITLNNFNTLYPNGG
+271 
-285 TLISI
+285 
-290 LLNSTAAFGAFLKQ
+290 LK
-304 YNLEILD
+304 LLD
-311 QIRDVILHKKGN
+311 QIRDIILNRKGN
-323 ETQIIT
+323 EKIILQGT
-329 GDQMGESQNGSTEL
+329 ELGTTKNGSAEL
-343 ANFIND
+343 TKMFEDIIDSQAN
-349 LIKSQEEKLGG
+349 KLGG

-371 NNWVKTDWI
+371 NNWIKTDWI
-380 DGAGGITEI
+380 DGAGGISEI
-389 TSIDIAAND
+389 TSINISAND

-461 ISKSATDTIY
+461 ISKSATETEY
-471 GSQPLGDIVAIGRG
+471 GSQPLGDIAAIGRG
-485 GKPMN
+485 GKPIN
-490 SGHIHYQCE
+490 NGHIHYQCE

-505 GLMAITPM
+505 GLMAITPI

-521 FDLNLQTMDD
+521 FDLNLQTIND

-551 GETSVYENSP
+551 GETSTYTNSGA
-561 LISSMK
+561 IG
-567 NLAANKTV
+567 NLKHLSANKTV

-585 RTFGNFAAGEELD
+585 RTYGDFAAGESLD
-598 FMVLNRRYEVNGLN
+598 FMVLNRRYEVSENN
-612 QIDDLTTYI
+612 TIEDLTTYI

-629 FADTDLTSQ
+629 FADTSIDSQ

-646 QMTRRGNYSAKQIPF
+646 QATRRGNYSAKQIPF

>member
-1 MTVVRT
+1 MAIVRT

-34 TVFRSTIGVGMLV
+34 AVFRSSIGVGMLV

-55 KGDIIDLNL
+55 KGDIIDIDL

-104 GIGMKMSNI
+104 GIGMKMSDI
-113 KLPMMTAETKGSTTD
+113 KLPMMIAETSGTAAA

-137 LYKYLGWT
+137 LYKYLGWSN
-145 KSRRT
+145 SRRA
-150 GTSATAGVYKNG
+150 GTNAKQEVFKNG
-162 VPLLLYLDTFKNF
+162 VPLLLYMDIFKNF
-175 FANTQEN
+175 FANTQEK
-182 KFYMISNVGS
+182 KFYMM
-192 KPTIKAGFGG
+192 KGG
-202 TPSVDYKLPITGLS
+202 LSRLSIGPNIYKLPVENIGLS
-216 VKPKNTDAITITIP
+216 LSNGATAGSFDESNNWPLYWKNVKVLGRKNGSDVYTTMADL
-230 SNITNYKNA
+230 STNP
-239 WGSIVFAIRDNTTGI
+239 TTK
-254 GTQVT
+254 V
-259 ADRLT
+259 
-264 TNATKST
+264 
-271 ITLNNFNTLYPNGG
+271 ITLNKVADVLSEIKNVEFDKNINK
-285 TLISI
+285 SI
-290 LLNSTAAFGAFLKQ
+290 KTQLGQYDLK
-304 YNLEILD
+304 LLD

-323 ETQIIT
+323 ETLILH
-329 GDQMGESQNGSTEL
+329 GSNLDEKQNGSAEL
-343 ANFIND
+343 VKLFDDIVT
-349 LIKSQEEKLGG
+349 SQNNKLGG

-371 NNWVKTDWI
+371 NNWVQTDWI
-380 DGAGGITEI
+380 DGVGGITEI
-389 TSIDIAAND
+389 TSIDITAND

-461 ISKSATDTIY
+461 ISKSATETAY
-471 GSQPLGDIVAIGRG
+471 GNQPLGDIAAIGRG
-485 GKPMN
+485 GKPIN
-490 SGHIHYQCE
+490 NGHIHYQCE

-521 FDLNLQTMDD
+521 FDLNLQTIDD

-551 GETSVYENSP
+551 GETSVYLNGSTINN
-561 LISSMK
+561 LVH
-567 NLAANKTV
+567 LAANKTV

-585 RTFGNFAAGEELD
+585 RTFGDFAAGEALD
-598 FMVLNRRYEVNGLN
+598 FMVLNRRYDVGADYT
-612 QIDDLTTYI
+612 IKDLTTYI

-638 NFWVQTVI
+638 NFWVQTAMQI
-646 QMTRRGNYSAKQIPF
+646 TRRGNYSAKQIPF

>member
-1 MTVVRT
+1 MAIIRT

-34 TVFRSTIGVGMLV
+34 TIFRSSVGVGMLV

-104 GIGMKMSNI
+104 GIGMKMSDI
-113 KLPMMTAETKGSTTD
+113 KIPMMIANTKGTTTK
-128 AKTNISSSA
+128 AKTNISASA

-145 KSRRT
+145 NSRRT
-150 GTSATAGVYKNG
+150 GTNATDGVSKNG
-162 VPLLLYLDTFKNF
+162 VPLLLYLDIFKNF
-175 FANTQEN
+175 FANTQED
-182 KFYMISNVGS
+182 KFYMLKGGLSRLSIGPNIYKIPAENIGVYPTNGTSVGS
-192 KPTIKAGFGG
+192 FDESNDWKNYWKNVKVLGRRNGSDVITTMANLSTNPTTK
-202 TPSVDYKLPITGLS
+202 
-216 VKPKNTDAITITIP
+216 TITIDKVANVITEIINVEFDK
-230 SNITNYKNA
+230 NIIKYIK
-239 WGSIVFAIRDNTTGI
+239 
-254 GTQVT
+254 TQLGQY
-259 ADRLT
+259 D
-264 TNATKST
+264 
-271 ITLNNFNTLYPNGG
+271 
-285 TLISI
+285 
-290 LLNSTAAFGAFLKQ
+290 LKV
-304 YNLEILD
+304 LD

-323 ETQIIT
+323 ETLILK
-329 GDQMGESQNGSTEL
+329 GENLGEANNGSPEL
-343 ANFIND
+343 TNLFNDIIN
-349 LIKSQEEKLGG
+349 SQENKLGG
-360 MLLKTYDSDIF
+360 MVLKTYDSDIF
-371 NNWVKTDWI
+371 NNWIKTDWI

-389 TSIDIAAND
+389 TSIDISAND

-461 ISKSATDTIY
+461 VSKSATETEF
-471 GSQPLGDIVAIGRG
+471 GKQPLGDIAAIGRG
-485 GKPMN
+485 GKPLN
-490 SGHIHYQCE
+490 NGHIHYQCE

-521 FDLNLQTMDD
+521 FDLNLQTIDD

-551 GETSVYENSP
+551 GETSVYEGSRYINN
-561 LISSMK
+561 MK
-567 NLAANKTV
+567 HLAANKTV

-585 RTFGNFAAGEELD
+585 RTFGDFAAGEALD
-598 FMVLNRRYEVNGLN
+598 FMVLNRRYTVSEDNT
-612 QIDDLTTYI
+612 IEDLTTYI

-629 FADTDLTSQ
+629 FADTSIDSQ
-638 NFWVQTVI
+638 NFWVQTVV
-646 QMTRRGNYSAKQIPF
+646 QATRRGNYSAKQIPF

>member
-34 TVFRSTIGVGMLV
+34 TIFRSSIGVGMLV

-104 GIGMKMSNI
+104 GIGMKMSDI
-113 KLPMMTAETKGSTTD
+113 KLPMMLAQTYGTTTD
-128 AKTNISSSA
+128 ARTNISASA
-137 LYKYLGWT
+137 LYKYLGWS

-150 GTSATAGVYKNG
+150 GSGATGGVTKNG
-162 VPLLLYLDTFKNF
+162 VPLLMYLDIFKNF
-175 FANTQEN
+175 FANTQED
-182 KFYMISNVGS
+182 KFYMLKGLGN
-192 KPTIKAGFGG
+192 IKLNITKTYNNEDDGILVIGIDQK
-202 TPSVDYKLPITGLS
+202 SVSIVPQT
-216 VKPKNTDAITITIP
+216 TITASIVL
-230 SNITNYKNA
+230 TNYKDFWN
-239 WGSIVFAIRDNTTGI
+239 SIKVKVLESDG
-254 GTQVT
+254 GLY
-259 ADRLT
+259 DKRLGQL
-264 TNATKST
+264 TKSSAGPT
-271 ITLNNFNTLYPNGG
+271 IVLNN
-285 TLISI
+285 ISADPYATI
-290 LLNSTAAFGAFLKQ
+290 LQISTTKETAKFIKTELGQYDLK
-304 YNLEILD
+304 ILD

-323 ETQIIT
+323 ETLTINPDSLGVNNNGSAELQNFIKNLT
-329 GDQMGESQNGSTEL
+329 ESQSN
-343 ANFIND
+343 
-349 LIKSQEEKLGG
+349 KLGG
-360 MLLKTYDSDIF
+360 LLLKTYDSDIF

-389 TSIDIAAND
+389 TSIDITAND

-420 VSGGT
+420 VAGGT

-461 ISKSATDTIY
+461 ISKSATETEY
-471 GSQPLGDIVAIGRG
+471 GSQPLGDIAAIGRG
-485 GKPMN
+485 GKPLN
-490 SGHIHYQCE
+490 NGHIHYQCE
-499 EPGYIM
+499 EPGYII
-505 GLMAITPM
+505 GLMAITPI

-521 FDLNLQTMDD
+521 FDLNLQTIDD

-551 GETSVYENSP
+551 GETSVYQNSAY
-561 LISSMK
+561 IKNMK
-567 NLAANKTV
+567 HLAANKTV

-585 RTFGNFAAGEELD
+585 RTFGDFAAGEALD
-598 FMVLNRRYEVNGLN
+598 FMVLNRRYEVGSDNT
-612 QIDDLTTYI
+612 IKDLTTYI

-629 FADTDLTSQ
+629 FADTSIDSQ

-646 QMTRRGNYSAKQIPF
+646 QATRRGNYSAKQIPF

>member
-1 MTVVRT
+1 MAVVRT

-34 TVFRSTIGVGMLV
+34 TICRTSLGVGMLV

-55 KGDIIDLNL
+55 KGDIIDINL

-80 FKLQHFMF
+80 FKLQHFLF

-104 GIGMKMSNI
+104 GIGMKMSDI
-113 KLPMMTAETKGSTTD
+113 KLPMMLAKTKGTATSATTD
-128 AKTNISSSA
+128 ISASA
-137 LYKYLGWT
+137 LYKYLGWS
-145 KSRRT
+145 KSKRL
-150 GTSATAGVYKNG
+150 GAGATNGVLKNG
-162 VPLLLYLDTFKNF
+162 VPLLMYLDIFKNF
-175 FANTQEN
+175 FANTQEK
-182 KFYMISNVGS
+182 KFYMLKGAGEVVLDIQDTYQDLNNGNY
-192 KPTIKAGFGG
+192 TIGKDQK
-202 TPSVDYKLPITGLS
+202 TVD
-216 VKPKNTDAITITIP
+216 
-230 SNITNYKNA
+230 ITNSTNIHTNLQNIDYQRFWNSIKVTVMTSDGELAYK
-239 WGSIVFAIRDNTTGI
+239 
-254 GTQVT
+254 
-259 ADRLT
+259 RLDQL
-264 TNATKST
+264 TKKASTDT
-271 ITLNNFNTLYPNGG
+271 ITLDAVSANPYAT
-285 TLISI
+285 I
-290 LLNSTAAFGAFLKQ
+290 LQFFTTKDTAKFIKTELGQYDLK
-304 YNLEILD
+304 ILD
-311 QIRDVILHKKGN
+311 QIRDVILHNKGN
-323 ETQIIT
+323 ESLIISRPNV
-329 GDQMGESQNGSTEL
+329 GGANNGSEEL
-343 ANFIND
+343 AKFTDD
-349 LIKSQEEKLGG
+349 LINSQANKLGG

-371 NNWVKTDWI
+371 NNWVQTDWI
-380 DGAGGITEI
+380 DGAGGITEL
-389 TSIDIAAND
+389 TSIDITAND

-461 ISKSATDTIY
+461 ISKSATETEY
-471 GSQPLGDIVAIGRG
+471 GSQPLGDIAAIGRG
-485 GKPMN
+485 GKPLN
-490 SGHIHYQCE
+490 NGHVHYQCE

-513 IDYSQGND
+513 VDYSQGND
-521 FDLNLQTMDD
+521 FDLNLQTIDD

-551 GETSVYENSP
+551 GETSTYNGDP
-561 LISSMK
+561 NISNMIHK
-567 NLAANKTV
+567 AANKTV

-585 RTFGNFAAGEELD
+585 RTFGDFAAGEALD
-598 FMVLNRRYEVNGLN
+598 FMVLNRRYEVENSE
-612 QIDDLTTYI
+612 IKDLTTYI

-629 FADTDLTSQ
+629 FADTSIDSQ

-646 QMTRRGNYSAKQIPF
+646 QATRRGNYSAKQIPF

>member
-1 MTVVRT
+1 MSITRT

-34 TVFRSTIGVGMLV
+34 TVFRSSIGVGMLV

-55 KGDIIDLNL
+55 KGDIIDINL

-80 FKLQHFMF
+80 FKLQHFLF

-104 GIGMKMSNI
+104 GIGMKMSDI
-113 KLPMMTAETKGSTTD
+113 KLPMMVANTTGTETD
-128 AKTNISSSA
+128 ACTNISASS
-137 LYKYLGWT
+137 LYKYLGWS

-150 GTSATAGVYKNG
+150 GTNATGGVTKNG
-162 VPLLLYLDTFKNF
+162 TPLLLYLDIFKNY

-182 KFYMISNVGS
+182 NFYMLKGIGNVTLNILDSYNSTDDGDYKIGTNQNS
-192 KPTIKAGFGG
+192 VHFTKTTKIKTTIKTDDYQRFWDSIKIKLLTSDGG
-202 TPSVDYKLPITGLS
+202 PQT
-216 VKPKNTDAITITIP
+216 
-230 SNITNYKNA
+230 TNL
-239 WGSIVFAIRDNTTGI
+239 G
-254 GTQVT
+254 
-259 ADRLT
+259 RLT
-264 TNATKST
+264 TNALTNT
-271 ITLNNFNTLYPNGG
+271 ITLNAVNAVPYAT
-285 TLISI
+285 I
-290 LLNSTAAFGAFLKQ
+290 LQFQTTQATASFIKTELGQ
-304 YNLEILD
+304 YKLELLD
-311 QIRDVILHKKGN
+311 EIRDVILHTKGN
-323 ETQIIT
+323 NTLTLTGNELSIIN
-329 GDQMGESQNGSTEL
+329 GGSEELKKFFNDIIISQSN
-343 ANFIND
+343 
-349 LIKSQEEKLGG
+349 KLGG
-360 MLLKTYDSDIF
+360 LILKTYDSDIF
-371 NNWVKTDWI
+371 NNWIKKEWVE
-380 DGAGGITEI
+380 GAGSITDR
-389 TSIDIAAND
+389 TTIDVSS
-398 GKLTMDALNL
+398 GQLTMDMLNL
-408 QQKVYNM
+408 QQKIYNL
-415 LNRIA
+415 LNRVA

-425 YRDWLETVYTA
+425 YKDWLESVYTA
-436 GKYLD
+436 GKYLE

-461 ISKSATDTIY
+461 ISKSATETTY
-471 GSQPLGDIVAIGRG
+471 GNQPLGDIAAIGRG
-485 GKPMN
+485 GKPTN

-521 FDLNLQTMDD
+521 FDLNLQTIDD
-531 LHKPALDGIGYQD
+531 IHKPALDGIGYQD

-551 GETSVYENSP
+551 GETSTY
-561 LISSMK
+561 K
-567 NLAANKTV
+567 NGAAINNLYHQSANKTL

-585 RTFGNFAAGEELD
+585 RTFGDFAAGEALD
-598 FMVLNRRYEVNGLN
+598 FMVLNRRYDVQEN
-612 QIDDLTTYI
+612 QIKDLTTYI

-629 FADTDLTSQ
+629 FADTAIDSQ

-646 QMTRRGNYSAKQIPF
+646 NATRRGNYSAKQIPF

>member
-1 MTVVRT
+1 MAIVRT

-34 TVFRSTIGVGMLV
+34 TIFRSSIGVGMLV

-55 KGDIIDLNL
+55 KGDIIDINL

-73 LGPLFGS
+73 LGALFGS

-104 GIGMKMSNI
+104 GIGMKMSDI
-113 KLPMMTAETKGSTTD
+113 KLPMMLAPTYGTATN
-128 AKTNISSSA
+128 AKTNISTSA
-137 LYKYLGWT
+137 LYKYLGWS

-150 GTSATAGVYKNG
+150 GTSATQGVYKNG
-162 VPLLLYLDTFKNF
+162 VPLLLYLDIFKNF
-175 FANTQEN
+175 FANTQE
-182 KFYMISNVGS
+182 KTFAMIKGGTSRLSIASNIYKIPAKDINVYPTAGTSVGS
-192 KPTIKAGFGG
+192 FDESDNWQLYWENVKVLGKKNGSDVITTMADLSTDPTTKI
-202 TPSVDYKLPITGLS
+202 
-216 VKPKNTDAITITIP
+216 ITIDKVTSVITKIVDIEFDK
-230 SNITNYKNA
+230 NIVKYIKPIIA
-239 WGSIVFAIRDNTTGI
+239 RYD
-254 GTQVT
+254 
-259 ADRLT
+259 
-264 TNATKST
+264 
-271 ITLNNFNTLYPNGG
+271 
-285 TLISI
+285 
-290 LLNSTAAFGAFLKQ
+290 LK
-304 YNLEILD
+304 ILD

-323 ETQIIT
+323 ETLILHGT
-329 GDQMGESQNGSTEL
+329 NLDASQNGSAEL
-343 ANFIND
+343 KSMFDD
-349 LIKSQEEKLGG
+349 LVASQSNRLGG

-371 NNWVKTDWI
+371 NNWIQTDWI
-380 DGAGGITEI
+380 DGKGGITEI
-389 TSIDIAAND
+389 TSIDITAND

-461 ISKSATDTIY
+461 ISKSATETAY
-471 GSQPLGDIVAIGRG
+471 GSQPLGDIAAIGRG
-485 GKPMN
+485 GKPLN
-490 SGHIHYQCE
+490 NGHIHYQCE

-521 FDLNLQTMDD
+521 FDLNLQTIDD

-551 GETSVYENSP
+551 GETSEYQNSGF
-561 LISSMK
+561 IN
-567 NLAANKTV
+567 NLNHLSANKTV

-585 RTFGNFAAGEELD
+585 RTYGDFAVGEALD
-598 FMVLNRRYEVNGLN
+598 FMVLNRRYEVGSDDT
-612 QIDDLTTYI
+612 IKDLTTYI

-629 FADTDLTSQ
+629 FADTSIDSQ
-638 NFWVQTVI
+638 NFWVQTVV
-646 QMTRRGNYSAKQIPF
+646 QATRRGNYSAKQIPF

>member
-34 TVFRSTIGVGMLV
+34 TVFRSSVGVGMLV

-64 INKTLSQPT
+64 INKTISQPT

-80 FKLQHFMF
+80 FKLQHFLF

-104 GIGMKMSNI
+104 GIGMKMSDI
-113 KLPMMTAETKGSTTD
+113 KIPMMVANTRGTAAAATTD
-128 AKTNISSSA
+128 ISASA
-137 LYKYLGWT
+137 LYKYLGWS
-145 KSRRT
+145 KSKRL
-150 GTSATAGVYKNG
+150 GANSTAGVYKNG
-162 VPLLLYLDTFKNF
+162 VPLLLYIDIFKNF
-175 FANTQEN
+175 FANTQEK
-182 KFYMISNVGS
+182 KFYMLKG
-192 KPTIKAGFGG
+192 AG
-202 TPSVDYKLPITGLS
+202 
-216 VKPKNTDAITITIP
+216 AITLDIQDTYQSSHDGNYTIGKNQESVQITR
-230 SNITNYKNA
+230 STNIQINLSDIDYQRF
-239 WGSIVFAIRDNTTGI
+239 WDSIK
-254 GTQVT
+254 VT
-259 ADRLT
+259 ILESDGGLYHKTLGQLT
-264 TNATKST
+264 TNALTDT
-271 ITLNNFNTLYPNGG
+271 ITLNNIAANPYAT
-285 TLISI
+285 I
-290 LLNSTAAFGAFLKQ
+290 LQLFTTKETAKFIKTELDQYDLK
-304 YNLEILD
+304 ILD

-323 ETQIIT
+323 ETLILNVDSVSESNNGSKELQKFI
-329 GDQMGESQNGSTEL
+329 GDLVASQN
-343 ANFIND
+343 N
-349 LIKSQEEKLGG
+349 KLGG

-371 NNWVKTDWI
+371 NNWVQTDWI

-389 TSIDIAAND
+389 TSIDITAND

-461 ISKSATDTIY
+461 ISKSATETEF
-471 GSQPLGDIVAIGRG
+471 GSQPLGDIAAIGRG
-485 GKPMN
+485 GKPLN
-490 SGHIHYQCE
+490 NGHVHYQCE

-505 GLMAITPM
+505 GVMAITPM

-521 FDLNLQTMDD
+521 FDLNLQTIDD

-551 GETSVYENSP
+551 GETSTYNGSP
-561 LISSMK
+561 NISNMIHK
-567 NLAANKTV
+567 AANKTV

-585 RTFGNFAAGEELD
+585 RTFGDFAAGEALD
-598 FMVLNRRYEVNGLN
+598 FMVLNRRYEVENDE
-612 QIDDLTTYI
+612 ITDLTTYI

-629 FADTDLTSQ
+629 FADTSIDSQ

-646 QMTRRGNYSAKQIPF
+646 QATRRGNYSAKQIPF

>member
-1 MTVVRT
+1 MTIVRT

-80 FKLQHFMF
+80 FKLQHFLF

-104 GIGMKMSNI
+104 GIGMKMSDI
-113 KLPMMTAETKGSTTD
+113 KLPMMYAKTYGSTTN
-128 AKTNISSSA
+128 AKTNISASA
-137 LYKYLGWT
+137 LYKYLGLS
-145 KSRRT
+145 KARRT
-150 GTSATAGVYKNG
+150 GSNSTEGIYKNG
-162 VPLLLYLDTFKNF
+162 VPLLLYLDIFKNF

-192 KPTIKAGFGG
+192 EPTIKAGFGG
-202 TPSVDYKLPITGLS
+202 TPSVDYKLPKTGLNATL
-216 VKPKNTDAITITIP
+216 KNTDGVTIITP
-230 SNITNYKNA
+230 SSVTDYKKA
-239 WGSIVFAIRDNTTGI
+239 WSSIVFAIRDNKTGN
-254 GTQVT
+254 GTQIT
-259 ADRLT
+259 ADQLT
-264 TNATKST
+264 TDATKAA
-271 ITLNNFNTLYPNGG
+271 ITLNNFNALYPNGG

-290 LLNSTAAFGAFLKQ
+290 LLKSTKAFGAFLKQ
-304 YNLEILD
+304 YDLKILD

-323 ETQIIT
+323 ETLILY
-329 GDQMGESQNGSTEL
+329 GSNLNEANNGSTEL
-343 ANFIND
+343 ANMFND
-349 LIKSQEEKLGG
+349 LINSQTEKLGG

-389 TSIDIAAND
+389 TSIDITSND

-461 ISKSATDTIY
+461 VSKSATETEF
-471 GSQPLGDIVAIGRG
+471 GNQPLGDIAAIGRG
-485 GKPMN
+485 GKPLN
-490 SGHIHYQCE
+490 NGHVHYQCE

-513 IDYSQGND
+513 VDYSQGND
-521 FDLNLQTMDD
+521 FDLNLQTIDD

-551 GETSVYENSP
+551 GETSAYENGGSINNIKH
-561 LISSMK
+561 LS
-567 NLAANKTV
+567 ANKTV

-585 RTFGNFAAGEELD
+585 RTFGDFAAGEALD
-598 FMVLNRRYEVNGLN
+598 FMVLNRRYEVNNLD

-638 NFWVQTVI
+638 NFWVQTVV
-646 QMTRRGNYSAKQIPF
+646 QATRRGNYSAKQIPF

>member
-1 MTVVRT
+1 MAIIRT

-34 TVFRSTIGVGMLV
+34 TVFRSSIGVGMLV

-55 KGDIIDLNL
+55 KGDIIDINL

-104 GIGMKMSNI
+104 GIGMKMSDI
-113 KLPMMTAETKGSTTD
+113 KIPMMIAQTYKEGTE
-128 AKTNISSSA
+128 AKTRISSSA
-137 LYKYLGWT
+137 LYKYLGWSS
-145 KSRRT
+145 SRRT
-150 GTSATAGVYKNG
+150 GTNSTQGVCKNG
-162 VPLLLYLDTFKNF
+162 VPLLLYMDIFKNF
-175 FANTQEN
+175 FANTQEK
-182 KFYMISNVGS
+182 KFYMLRGGLSRLSIGPNIYKIPAENIGLYPTNNTDVGS
-192 KPTIKAGFGG
+192 FDESSNWTNYWKNVKVLGRKNKSEVLTNMAELSTNPTAKIIRIDKVPEVISEIVNVEF
-202 TPSVDYKLPITGLS
+202 DK
-216 VKPKNTDAITITIP
+216 
-230 SNITNYKNA
+230 NITKY
-239 WGSIVFAIRDNTTGI
+239 INT
-254 GTQVT
+254 QLSQY
-259 ADRLT
+259 D
-264 TNATKST
+264 
-271 ITLNNFNTLYPNGG
+271 
-285 TLISI
+285 
-290 LLNSTAAFGAFLKQ
+290 LKV
-304 YNLEILD
+304 LD

-323 ETQIIT
+323 ETLILH
-329 GDQMGESQNGSTEL
+329 GANLDAPQNGSEEL
-343 ANFIND
+343 KKMFDD
-349 LIKSQEEKLGG
+349 LVEAQGNKLGG
-360 MLLKTYDSDIF
+360 MLLKTYDSDMF
-371 NNWVKTDWI
+371 NNWVQTDWI

-389 TSIDIAAND
+389 TSIDITAND

-461 ISKSATDTIY
+461 ISKSATETAY
-471 GSQPLGDIVAIGRG
+471 GSQPLGDIAAIGRG
-485 GKPMN
+485 GKPLN
-490 SGHIHYQCE
+490 NGHIHYQCE

-521 FDLNLQTMDD
+521 FDLNLQTIDD

-551 GETSVYENSP
+551 GSTSVYEGGSS
-561 LISSMK
+561 ISTLK
-567 NLAANKTV
+567 HLAANKTV

-585 RTFGNFAAGEELD
+585 RTFGDFAAGEALD
-598 FMVLNRRYEVNGLN
+598 FMVLNRRYETGSDNT
-612 QIDDLTTYI
+612 IKDLTTYI

-646 QMTRRGNYSAKQIPF
+646 QATRRGNYSAKQIPF

>member
-1 MTVVRT
+1 MAVVRT

-34 TVFRSTIGVGMLV
+34 TVFRSSIGVGMLV

-55 KGDIIDLNL
+55 KGDIIDINL

-104 GIGMKMSNI
+104 GIGMKMKDI
-113 KLPMMTAETKGSTTD
+113 KLPMMLAKTYGTAAAAT
-128 AKTNISSSA
+128 TNISASA

-145 KSRRT
+145 KSKRL
-150 GTSATAGVYKNG
+150 GNNATQGVYKNG
-162 VPLLLYLDTFKNF
+162 VPLLMYLDIFKNF
-175 FANTQEN
+175 FANTQED
-182 KFYMISNVGS
+182 KFYMLKG
-192 KPTIKAGFGG
+192 AGE
-202 TPSVDYKLPITGLS
+202 LS
-216 VKPKNTDAITITIP
+216 VEVIDSYDNQDEGHYIIGKNQNSVHITNSTKLKTSLTDIDYQRFWDSIKVTILESDGGLYHKTLGQLTKNALTNTIT
-230 SNITNYKNA
+230 
-239 WGSIVFAIRDNTTGI
+239 
-254 GTQVT
+254 
-259 ADRLT
+259 
-264 TNATKST
+264 
-271 ITLNNFNTLYPNGG
+271 
-285 TLISI
+285 
-290 LLNSTAAFGAFLKQ
+290 LNSTAANPYATILQFFTTTETKKFIKTELGQYDLK
-304 YNLEILD
+304 LLD

-323 ETQIIT
+323 QTLILYGT
-329 GDQMGESQNGSTEL
+329 NLDASQNGSAEL
-343 ANFIND
+343 KNMFDELVA
-349 LIKSQEEKLGG
+349 SQTNKLGG

-380 DGAGGITEI
+380 DGVGGITEI
-389 TSIDIAAND
+389 TSIDITAND

-420 VSGGT
+420 VAGGT

-461 ISKSATDTIY
+461 VSKSATETAY
-471 GSQPLGDIVAIGRG
+471 GSQPLGDIAAIGRG
-485 GKPMN
+485 GKPLN

-505 GLMAITPM
+505 GLMAITPVV
-513 IDYSQGND
+513 DYSQGND
-521 FDLNLQTMDD
+521 FDLNLQTIDD

-551 GETSVYENSP
+551 GETSTYNGSGD
-561 LISSMK
+561 ISKMIHK
-567 NLAANKTV
+567 AANKTV

-585 RTFGNFAAGEELD
+585 RTFGDFAAGEALD
-598 FMVLNRRYEVNGLN
+598 FMVLNRRYEIKNSE
-612 QIDDLTTYI
+612 ITDLTTYI

-629 FADTDLTSQ
+629 FADTSIDSQ

-646 QMTRRGNYSAKQIPF
+646 QATRRGNYSAKQIPF

>member
-1 MTVVRT
+1 MAIVRT

-34 TVFRSTIGVGMLV
+34 TVFRSSIGVGMLV

-55 KGDIIDLNL
+55 KGDIIDINL

-80 FKLQHFMF
+80 FKLQHFVF
-88 FGGFRLYNSWL
+88 FGGIRLYNSWL

-104 GIGMKMSNI
+104 GIGMKMSDI
-113 KLPMMTAETKGSTTD
+113 KLPMMHARTYGTATE

-137 LYKYLGWT
+137 LYKYLGWS

-150 GTSATAGVYKNG
+150 GTNATNGVLKNG
-162 VPLLLYLDTFKNF
+162 VPLLLYLDIFKNF
-175 FANTQEN
+175 FANTQEKN
-182 KFYMISNVGS
+182 FYMLKGIGEISFEVIDSYNNENEGHYIIG
-192 KPTIKAGFGG
+192 KDNTKTIKITRTTKLDANI
-202 TPSVDYKLPITGLS
+202 TTNDYKSFWDSISIKVLNSKGTVESTSLGKITNNATTKIITL
-216 VKPKNTDAITITIP
+216 DAIEANP
-230 SNITNYKNA
+230 
-239 WGSIVFAIRDNTTGI
+239 FAT
-254 GTQVT
+254 
-259 ADRLT
+259 
-264 TNATKST
+264 
-271 ITLNNFNTLYPNGG
+271 
-285 TLISI
+285 I
-290 LLNSTAAFGAFLKQ
+290 LLVSTTTETKKFIKTELGQYDLK
-304 YNLEILD
+304 LLD
-311 QIRDVILHKKGN
+311 QIRDVVLHKKGN
-323 ETQIIT
+323 ETLILYASNLNET
-329 GDQMGESQNGSTEL
+329 NNGSVEL
-343 ANFIND
+343 VNMFD
-349 LIKSQEEKLGG
+349 QLITSQSNKLGG

-371 NNWVKTDWI
+371 NNWIQTEWI
-380 DGAGGITEI
+380 DGAGGIAEL
-389 TSIDIAAND
+389 TSIDITAND

-436 GKYLD
+436 GKYLE

-461 ISKSATDTIY
+461 ISKSATETEY
-471 GSQPLGDIVAIGRG
+471 GSQPLGDIAAIGRG
-485 GKPMN
+485 GKPIN
-490 SGHIHYQCE
+490 NGHIHYQCE

-521 FDLNLQTMDD
+521 FDLNLQTIDD

-544 LIQEQMV
+544 LIQEQMA
-551 GETSVYENSP
+551 GETSVYQGAST
-561 LISSMK
+561 LSSLK
-567 NLAANKTV
+567 HLAANKTV

-585 RTFGNFAAGEELD
+585 RTFGDFAVGEALD
-598 FMVLNRRYEVNGLN
+598 FMVLNRRYEVSSKNT
-612 QIDDLTTYI
+612 IEDLTTYI

-629 FADTDLTSQ
+629 FADTSIDSQ

-646 QMTRRGNYSAKQIPF
+646 QATRRGNYSAKQIPF

>member
-1 MTVVRT
+1 MAVVRT

-34 TVFRSTIGVGMLV
+34 TIFRSSVGVGMLV

-104 GIGMKMSNI
+104 GIGMKMSEI
-113 KLPMMTAETKGSTTD
+113 KLPKMIANTKGSATN
-128 AKTNISSSA
+128 AETNISSSA
-137 LYKYLGWT
+137 LYKYLGWS

-150 GTSATAGVYKNG
+150 GAAATDGVYKNG
-162 VPLLLYLDTFKNF
+162 IPLLLYLDIFKNF
-175 FANTQEN
+175 FANTQEDN
-182 KFYMISNVGS
+182 FYMLKGAGEIMFNLTNTYKKINDGIYIIG
-192 KPTIKAGFGG
+192 KNQETIK
-202 TPSVDYKLPITGLS
+202 
-216 VKPKNTDAITITIP
+216 
-230 SNITNYKNA
+230 ITNTTTIQAGLILNKYEEFWSSIEVKILNSK
-239 WGSIVFAIRDNTTGI
+239 GSVLTKKLAE
-254 GTQVT
+254 
-259 ADRLT
+259 LT
-264 TNATKST
+264 TNASTAT
-271 ITLNNFNTLYPNGG
+271 ITLNNVDADPFAT
-285 TLISI
+285 I
-290 LLNSTAAFGAFLKQ
+290 LLFSITKDTAKFIKTELGKYDLK
-304 YNLEILD
+304 LLD
-311 QIRDVILHKKGN
+311 QIRDVILHRKGN
-323 ETQIIT
+323 ETLVLKK
-329 GDQMGESQNGSTEL
+329 DQMGESQNGSAEL
-343 ANFIND
+343 ATFID
-349 LIKSQEEKLGG
+349 DIIKSQSNKLGG

-380 DGAGGITEI
+380 DGTGGITEI
-389 TSIDIAAND
+389 TSIDITAND

-452 TQYIEFDEV
+452 TQYIDFDEV
-461 ISKSATDTIY
+461 ISKSATETKY
-471 GSQPLGDIVAIGRG
+471 GSQPLGDIAAIGRG

-513 IDYSQGND
+513 VDYSQGND
-521 FDLNLQTMDD
+521 FDLNLETMDD

-544 LIQEQMV
+544 LVQEQMV
-551 GETSVYENSP
+551 GETSVYENSA
-561 LISSMK
+561 LISKMK
-567 NLAANKTV
+567 HLAANKTV

-585 RTFGNFAAGEELD
+585 RTFGEFAVGGALD
-598 FMVLNRRYEVNGLN
+598 FMVLNRRYEVSANN
-612 QIDDLTTYI
+612 TIEDLTTYI
-621 DPQKYIEI
+621 DPQKHIEI
-629 FADTDLTSQ
+629 FADTAIDSQ
-638 NFWVQTVI
+638 NFWVQTVV
-646 QMTRRGNYSAKQIPF
+646 QATRRGNYSAKQIPF

>member
-1 MTVVRT
+1 MAVVRT

-34 TVFRSTIGVGMLV
+34 TIFRSSIGVGMLV

-55 KGDIIDLNL
+55 KGDIIDINL

-80 FKLQHFMF
+80 FKLQHFLF

-104 GIGMKMSNI
+104 GIGMKMSDI
-113 KLPMMTAETKGSTTD
+113 KLPMMLAQTYGTATKAT
-128 AKTNISSSA
+128 TNISASS
-137 LYKYLGWT
+137 LYKYLGWS
-145 KSRRT
+145 KSKRK
-150 GTSATAGVYKNG
+150 GATANTGVQKNG
-162 VPLLLYLDTFKNF
+162 VPLLMYLDIFKNF
-175 FANTQEN
+175 FANTQED
-182 KFYMISNVGS
+182 KFYMLKG
-192 KPTIKAGFGG
+192 AGEVKLNIAKTYNDENNGIYIIG
-202 TPSVDYKLPITGLS
+202 KDTNSVHIT
-216 VKPKNTDAITITIP
+216 KTTTITANVITDNYSDFWNSIKVTIMESDGGLYYKTLAQLT
-230 SNITNYKNA
+230 SNA
-239 WGSIVFAIRDNTTGI
+239 
-254 GTQVT
+254 
-259 ADRLT
+259 
-264 TNATKST
+264 ATMA
-271 ITLNNFNTLYPNGG
+271 ITLNNTNAAPYAT
-285 TLISI
+285 I
-290 LLNSTAAFGAFLKQ
+290 LQFFTTRETANFIKTELGQYDLK
-304 YNLEILD
+304 LLD

-323 ETQIIT
+323 ETLILQ
-329 GDQMGESQNGSTEL
+329 GASLDAPNGG
-343 ANFIND
+343 
-349 LIKSQEEKLGG
+349 SQELRNMFDALILAQANKLGG

-389 TSIDIAAND
+389 TSIDITAND

-420 VSGGT
+420 VAGGT

-461 ISKSATDTIY
+461 ISKSATETEY
-471 GSQPLGDIVAIGRG
+471 GSQPLGDIAAIGRG
-485 GKPMN
+485 GKPIN
-490 SGHIHYQCE
+490 NGHIHYQCE

-521 FDLNLQTMDD
+521 FDLNLQTIDD

-551 GETSVYENSP
+551 GETSTYDGGGQINQ
-561 LISSMK
+561 LK
-567 NLAANKTV
+567 HLAANKTV

-585 RTFGNFAAGEELD
+585 RTYGDFAAGEALD
-598 FMVLNRRYEVNGLN
+598 FMVLNRRYEVSDNDT
-612 QIDDLTTYI
+612 IEDLTTYI

-629 FADTDLTSQ
+629 FADTSIDSQ
-638 NFWVQTVI
+638 NFWVQTVV
-646 QMTRRGNYSAKQIPF
+646 QATRRGNYSAKQIPF

>member
-1 MTVVRT
+1 MTVVKT

-18 MKVAMRD
+18 MKIAMKD
-25 YDMSTHDIS
+25 YNMSTHDIS
-34 TVFRSTIGVGMLV
+34 TIFRSSIGVGMLV

-55 KGDIIDLNL
+55 KGDIIDINL

-104 GIGMKMSNI
+104 GIGMKMSDI
-113 KLPMMTAETKGSTTD
+113 KLPMMVANTIGTSAN
-128 AKTNISSSA
+128 AKTNISTSA
-137 LYKYLGWT
+137 LYKYLGWSGS
-145 KSRRT
+145 KRT
-150 GTSATAGVYKNG
+150 GSSATGGVEKNG
-162 VPLLLYLDTFKNF
+162 IPLLMYIDIFKNF
-175 FANTQEN
+175 FANTQEK
-182 KFYMISNVGS
+182 KFYMIRGGLSKLSVGPKIYDIPVANINVSVSNTTSVGS
-192 KPTIKAGFGG
+192 FDEADNWKLYWENVRVTGTKDGG
-202 TPSVDYKLPITGLS
+202 EKVMTMADLTS
-216 VKPKNTDAITITIP
+216 DATTKTITTNKA
-230 SNITNYKNA
+230 STLLTNITNIEFDTNIIKYTKA
-239 WGSIVFAIRDNTTGI
+239 
-254 GTQVT
+254 
-259 ADRLT
+259 RLGQ
-264 TNATKST
+264 
-271 ITLNNFNTLYPNGG
+271 YD
-285 TLISI
+285 
-290 LLNSTAAFGAFLKQ
+290 LK
-304 YNLEILD
+304 LLD

-323 ETQIIT
+323 EKLILTEQNV
-329 GDQMGESQNGSTEL
+329 GADKNGSPEL
-343 ANFIND
+343 AKFILELRN
-349 LIKSQEEKLGG
+349 SQSNKLGG

-371 NNWVKTDWI
+371 NNWVQTDWI
-380 DGAGGITEI
+380 DGAGGISEI
-389 TSIDIAAND
+389 TSIDITAND

-461 ISKSATDTIY
+461 ISKSATETAY
-471 GSQPLGDIVAIGRG
+471 GSQPLGDIAAIGRG
-485 GKPMN
+485 GKPIN
-490 SGHIHYQCE
+490 NGHIHYQCE

-521 FDLNLQTMDD
+521 FDLNLQTIDD

-551 GETSVYENSP
+551 GETSTYEGGAEVAKLKHLS
-561 LISSMK
+561 
-567 NLAANKTV
+567 ANKTV

-585 RTFGNFAAGEELD
+585 RTFGDFAVGGALD
-598 FMVLNRRYEVNGLN
+598 FMVLNRRYDVSEKYT
-612 QIDDLTTYI
+612 IDDLTTYI

-629 FADTDLTSQ
+629 FADTNLDSQ
-638 NFWVQTVI
+638 NFWVQTVV
-646 QMTRRGNYSAKQIPF
+646 QATRRGNYSAKQIPY

>member
-1 MTVVRT
+1 MAVVRT

-34 TVFRSTIGVGMLV
+34 TIFRSSVGVGMLI

-104 GIGMKMSNI
+104 GIGMKMSDI
-113 KLPMMTAETKGSTTD
+113 KLPMMKANTSGTATEAT
-128 AKTNISSSA
+128 TNISASA
-137 LYKYLGWT
+137 LYKYLGWS

-150 GTSATAGVYKNG
+150 GANATTGVLKNG
-162 VPLLLYLDTFKNF
+162 VPLLMYLDIFKNF
-175 FANTQEN
+175 FANTQED
-182 KFYMISNVGS
+182 KFYMLKGAGEITFNLTNTYKKLNDGIYIIG
-192 KPTIKAGFGG
+192 KNQETIK
-202 TPSVDYKLPITGLS
+202 
-216 VKPKNTDAITITIP
+216 
-230 SNITNYKNA
+230 ITNTTTIQVGLILNKYEEFWSSIEVKILNSK
-239 WGSIVFAIRDNTTGI
+239 GSVLTKKLAE
-254 GTQVT
+254 
-259 ADRLT
+259 LT
-264 TNATKST
+264 TNTSTST
-271 ITLNNFNTLYPNGG
+271 ITLNNVDADPFAT
-285 TLISI
+285 I
-290 LLNSTAAFGAFLKQ
+290 LLFSTTKDTAKFIKTELGQ
-304 YNLEILD
+304 YNLKILD

-323 ETQIIT
+323 ETLIIT
-329 GDQMGESQNGSTEL
+329 SSSVGESENGSTDL
-343 ANFIND
+343 AKFVDEMIN
-349 LIKSQEEKLGG
+349 SQANRLGG

-380 DGAGGITEI
+380 DGKGGITEI
-389 TSIDIAAND
+389 TSIDITAND

-461 ISKSATDTIY
+461 ISKSAAETAY
-471 GSQPLGDIVAIGRG
+471 GRQPLGDIAAIGRG
-485 GKPMN
+485 GKPLN
-490 SGHIHYQCE
+490 NGHIHYQCE

-521 FDLNLQTMDD
+521 FDLNLQTIDD
-531 LHKPALDGIGYQD
+531 LHKPALDGIGFQD

-551 GETSVYENSP
+551 GETSKYEGGGN
-561 LISSMK
+561 INNIK
-567 NLAANKTV
+567 HLAANKTV

-585 RTFGNFAAGEELD
+585 RTYGDFAAGEALD
-598 FMVLNRRYEVNGLN
+598 FMVLNRRYEVSNN
-612 QIDDLTTYI
+612 NTIEDLTTYI
-621 DPQKYIEI
+621 DPQKHIEI
-629 FADTDLTSQ
+629 FADTSIDSQ
-638 NFWVQTVI
+638 NFWVQTVV
-646 QMTRRGNYSAKQIPF
+646 QATRRGNYSAKQIPF

>member
-1 MTVVRT
+1 MAVVRT

-34 TVFRSTIGVGMLV
+34 TIFRSSIGVGMLV

-55 KGDIIDLNL
+55 KGDIIDINL

-104 GIGMKMSNI
+104 GIGMKMSDI
-113 KLPMMTAETKGSTTD
+113 KLPMMKAKTTGSTTA
-128 AKTNISSSA
+128 AKTQISTSA
-137 LYKYLGWT
+137 LYKYLGWSE
-145 KSRRT
+145 SRRSGVSANT
-150 GTSATAGVYKNG
+150 GVVKNG
-162 VPLLLYLDTFKNF
+162 VPLLLYLDIFKNF
-175 FANTQEN
+175 FANTQEE
-182 KFYMISNVGS
+182 KFYMIKGGLSRLSVGPNIYNIPIDNINNSVSNTTTVGS
-192 KPTIKAGFGG
+192 FDESSNWKGYWENVKVTG
-202 TPSVDYKLPITGLS
+202 TKDGAEKIITMADL
-216 VKPKNTDAITITIP
+216 TDNP
-230 SNITNYKNA
+230 GTN
-239 WGSIVFAIRDNTTGI
+239 
-254 GTQVT
+254 
-259 ADRLT
+259 
-264 TNATKST
+264 T
-271 ITLNNFNTLYPNGG
+271 ITLNKASTILTNITGLEFNKDIAQYTKTKLGQYD
-285 TLISI
+285 
-290 LLNSTAAFGAFLKQ
+290 LKA
-304 YNLEILD
+304 LD

-323 ETQIIT
+323 ETLILSYST
-329 GDQMGESQNGSTEL
+329 VGESENGSAEL
-343 ANFIND
+343 SKFID
-349 LIKSQEEKLGG
+349 DIIESQGNKLGG

-380 DGAGGITEI
+380 DGTGGITEI
-389 TSIDIAAND
+389 TSIDITAND

-415 LNRIA
+415 LSRIA

-461 ISKSATDTIY
+461 ISKSATETAY
-471 GSQPLGDIVAIGRG
+471 GSQPLGDIAAIGRG
-485 GKPMN
+485 GKPLN
-490 SGHIHYQCE
+490 NGHIHYQCE

-505 GLMAITPM
+505 GLMAITPI

-551 GETSVYENSP
+551 GNTSTYYGGAT
-561 LISSMK
+561 IDKMK
-567 NLAANKTV
+567 HMTANKTV

-585 RTFGNFAAGEELD
+585 RTFGDFAVGGALD
-598 FMVLNRRYEVNGLN
+598 FMVLNRRYDVGDDNT
-612 QIDDLTTYI
+612 IKDLTTYI

-638 NFWVQTVI
+638 NFWVQTVV
-646 QMTRRGNYSAKQIPF
+646 QATRRGNYSAKQIPF